1 MPCPETSNCQKEMEE
16 DKKKKKQNPQA
27 HGSAQLHDIKNGSDC

>member
-1 MPCPETSNCQKEMEE
+1 MPCPETSNCKKEKEE
-16 DKKKKKQNPQA
+16 DKKKQNPQA

>member
-16 DKKKKKQNPQA
+16 DKKKKKSRTLKPMEVHN
-27 HGSAQLHDIKNGSDC
+27 SMT